1 MDVAEAIS
9 AAEARFEARRRVVGL
24 VLAPIVFTLLLV
36 LPLPSLSRPA
46 HALAAV
52 AAAVVVLWITEAIPL
67 AVAALLGPALAVL
80 LDVAPADAAFAPIAD
95 PLIFLFLGGFL
106 LAEGLARQGV
116 DRRVAL
122 WLIARPVVKGS
133 PARALIALS
142 VISFG
147 FSMWISNTATTA
159 MLLPVALGLHATMRE
174 VVGTEPER
182 RRALDRYG
190 GGLCIMVAY
199 SASIGGTATPIG
211 TGPNV
216 LAIGMLE
223 GRLGEHFDFAR
234 WMVFALPTAIT
245 MLAIASAIAVRRFPA
260 PVKRLAGLAAEVE
273 RQLAALGPV
282 TPAERRAVGIFAL
295 AIAAWLAPSILQLA
309 LGPAHPATTWAHAHL
324 DEGVVAIACA
334 SLLFVLPSGMPPA
347 NAGDRPP
354 RLLAWEQTRNLD
366 WGTLLLLGGGLALGR
381 LTFETGLAEAI
392 GRGVLDFAGPLARE
406 PIGLMLAATAL
417 VLVLTEVTSNTAVTS
432 MMLPVL
438 IGIAQAAGID
448 PVPVALLA
456 TLAASFAFM
465 LPVSTPPNA
474 MAYGT
479 RLVKIDQM
487 LGFGIRLDL
496 AGLALLAI
504 VGVLLLPL
512 VR

>member
-1 MDVAEAIS
+1 VEVAEAIS

-24 VLAPIVFTLLLV
+24 VLAPLAFAVLLAM
-36 LPLPSLSRPA
+36 PMPSLTSQA

-52 AAAVVVLWITEAIPL
+52 AAAVVILWITEAIPL
-67 AVAALLGPALAVL
+67 AVSALLGPALAVL
-80 LDVAPADAAFAPIAD
+80 LGVAPADEAFGPIAD

-106 LAEGLARQGV
+106 LAEGLSRQGV

-122 WLIARPVVKGS
+122 WLVARRIVAGS
-133 PARALIALS
+133 PKRAMIAMGA
-142 VISFG
+142 ISFA

-174 VVGTEPER
+174 VVGTDPER
-182 RRALDRYG
+182 RRVLDRYG

-199 SASIGGTATPIG
+199 ASSIGGVATPIG

-223 GRLGEHFDFAR
+223 DRLGARFDFAR
-234 WMVFALPTAIT
+234 WMAFALPTALA
-245 MLAIASAIAVRRFPA
+245 MLVIASAIAVRRFPA
-260 PVKRLAGLAAEVE
+260 PVARLAGLSAEVE

-282 TPAERRAVGIFAL
+282 APGERRAVGVFAL
-295 AIAAWLAPSILQLA
+295 AIAAWLTPSILNLS
-309 LGPAHPATTWAHAHL
+309 LGRTHAWSVWADARL
-324 DEGVVAIACA
+324 DEGVVAIAAA
-334 SLLFVLPSGMPPA
+334 SLLFLLPSGAPA
-347 NAGDRPP
+347 NDGGIRP
-354 RLLAWEQTRNLD
+354 RLLAWRDTRNLD

-392 GRGVLDFAGPLARE
+392 GRGVLDTMGAVARE
-406 PIGLMLAATAL
+406 PLGLMLCASAL
-417 VLVLTEVTSNTAVTS
+417 MLLLTEVTSNTAVTS

-438 IGIAQAAGID
+438 IGIAQAGDLD

-456 TLAASFAFM
+456 TMAASFAFM

-479 RLVKIDQM
+479 QLVKIDAM

-496 AGLALLAI
+496 AGYLVLVV
-504 VGVLLLPL
+504 VGAVLLPL
-512 VR
+512 VL

>member
-1 MDVAEAIS
+1 VDVAEAIS

-24 VLAPIVFTLLLV
+24 ALAPIVFSVLLV

-46 HALAAV
+46 HALAAI
-52 AAAVVVLWITEAIPL
+52 AAAIVVLWITEAIPL
-67 AVAALLGPALAVL
+67 AAAALLGPALAVL
-80 LDVAPADAAFAPIAD
+80 LDVAPAKDAFAPIAD

-106 LAEGLARQGV
+106 LAEGLARQRV

-122 WLIARPVVKGS
+122 WLIARPIVAGS
-133 PARALIALS
+133 PARAMVALGA
-142 VISFG
+142 ISFG

-159 MLLPVALGLHATMRE
+159 MLLPVALGLYATMKE
-174 VVGTEPER
+174 VVGGDPER
-182 RRALDRYG
+182 RRALERFG
-190 GGLCIMVAY
+190 GGLCILVAY
-199 SASIGGTATPIG
+199 SSSIGGIATPIG

-223 GRLGEHFDFAR
+223 SQLGERFDFAR
-234 WMVFALPTAIT
+234 WMAFALPTSIA
-245 MLAIASAIAVRRFPA
+245 MFVAASAIATRRFPA
-260 PVKRLAGLAAEVE
+260 PVARLAGLSAEVE

-282 TPAERRAVGIFAL
+282 SAGERRAVGTFVL
-295 AIAAWLAPSILQLA
+295 AIAAWLLPSILQLA
-309 LGPAHPATTWAHAHL
+309 LGRDDPWTTWAHEHL

-334 SLLFVLPSGMPPA
+334 TLLFVLPSGAPA
-347 NAGDRPP
+347 ARAGDRAP
-354 RLLAWEQTRNLD
+354 RLLAWDDTRNLD

-381 LTFETGLAEAI
+381 LTFTTGLAEAI
-392 GRGVLDFAGPLARE
+392 GRGVLDIAGPLAQQ
-406 PIGLMLAATAL
+406 PFGLLVAATAL

-438 IGIAQAAGID
+438 IGIAQAGGMD
-448 PVPVALLA
+448 PVPVALLT

-479 RLVKIDQM
+479 RLVRIDQM
-487 LGFGIRLDL
+487 LGFGVRLDL
-496 AGLALLAI
+496 IGFAVLVIAGLTL
-504 VGVLLLPL
+504 VPL
-512 VR
+512 VT